1 MKRPF
6 FSLALLSL
14 SACVL
19 QAQQLYDITLTSAEK
34 FTQCRLVY
42 KGHSKTIFSG
52 KNKSGAEVTK
62 EVKSTS
68 ILMMKPVKAV
78 EKPAE
83 TAPKPEADSPADTSA
98 ANGESTKER
107 EDSTEEKA
115 EEKAEENTDGKTR
128 AEGDAGGEAQPQA
141 SEAGE
146 KVQDGNLSVSSD
158 AVKAKDATLRL
169 RQKLASVDTELAS
182 LTSPSRSL
190 LSRCKSGKSRVEK
203 KLLELDKLSLEV
215 ASLQE
220 QYNSISADYSFT
232 LVTPDQRDQYVRDGQ
247 AAHKAML
254 IDMKERKGSRKIGGL
269 GKFEIMRDRYQGL
282 PEYKQAYEWY
292 LRTLKELEVKWKKM
306 AANEEKRRNSA
317 QPAKRTAMNEADEKE
332 FDRLS
337 AQMKENGEDIATT
350 WYNPMPRNLRMLNTS
365 LNRIKDVLRR
375 AEDTPSSSAVGTVP
389 SLLEQFWGTMDEARK
404 LMVAGDLDGAEEMM
418 RKADAPFRSIIGLNR
433 QLFPDEYKSP
443 LRDQKFDMEREIKR
457 RSRERRQLKN
467 RLERSISMLE
477 RSTGTAEAQID
488 ALMEDIERE
497 KDLDTGENT
506 VDTTQGEQEP
516 AAADEGGETPA
527 NPESQEAASDG
538 E

>member
-6 FSLALLSL
+6 FTLALLSL

-19 QAQQLYDITLTSAEK
+19 NAQQLYDITLTSAEK
-34 FTQCRLVY
+34 FTQCRLLY

-52 KNKSGAEVTK
+52 KNRSGAEVTR

-68 ILMMKPVKAV
+68 ILMMKPVKAE
-78 EKPAE
+78 EKPVEAAPKAE
-83 TAPKPEADSPADTSA
+83 TDAPASGGEATKDKEESAEGKADEKADGTSPA
-98 ANGESTKER
+98 
-107 EDSTEEKA
+107 
-115 EEKAEENTDGKTR
+115 
-128 AEGDAGGEAQPQA
+128 EGNAGGESQTPEP
-141 SEAGE
+141 EAGE
-146 KVQDGNLSVSSD
+146 KATDGNISAS
-158 AVKAKDATLRL
+158 AGTVKAKDATLRL
-169 RQKLASVDTELAS
+169 RQKLAAIDTELAS
-182 LTSPSRSL
+182 LTHPSRSL

-203 KLLELDKLSLEV
+203 KLLDLDKLSLEV

-220 QYNSISADYSFT
+220 QYNSISADYNFT

-269 GKFEIMRDRYQGL
+269 GKFEIMRERYQGL
-282 PEYKQAYEWY
+282 PEYKQSYEWY
-292 LRTLKELEVKWKKM
+292 LRTLKELEIKWKKM
-306 AANEEKRRNSA
+306 AANEERRRNSA

-404 LMVAGDLDGAEEMM
+404 LMVAGDLDGAEEKI
-418 RKADAPFRSIIGLNR
+418 READAPFRSIIGLNR

-443 LRDQKFDMEREIKR
+443 LRDQKFDMEREIKK

-467 RLERSISMLE
+467 RLERAISTLE

-506 VDTTQGEQEP
+506 VDTSQNGVEP
-516 AAADEGGETPA
+516 AAADEGGETPSA
-527 NPESQEAASDG
+527 PESQDASSD
-538 E
+538 EE

>member
-6 FSLALLSL
+6 FTLALLSL

-19 QAQQLYDITLTSAEK
+19 HAQQLYDITLTSAEK

-52 KNKSGAEVTK
+52 RDKSGAEVTK

-68 ILMMKPVKAV
+68 ILMMKPVKAE
-78 EKPAE
+78 EKPVA
-83 TAPKPEADSPADTSA
+83 TAPKPEAAPASDTA
-98 ANGESTKER
+98 AASGESTKDAEN
-107 EDSTEEKA
+107 SA
-115 EEKAEENTDGKTR
+115 EEKTEEN
-128 AEGDAGGEAQPQA
+128 AEGKSRTEENSEGESQAQAP
-141 SEAGE
+141 EAEE
-146 KVQDGNLSVSSD
+146 KVQDGNMPASAD

-169 RQKLASVDTELAS
+169 RQKLGTVDTELAA
-182 LTSPSRSL
+182 LTRPSRSL

-254 IDMKERKGSRKIGGL
+254 IDMKERKGARKIGGL

-292 LRTLKELEVKWKKM
+292 LRTLKDLEVKWKKM

-317 QPAKRTAMNEADEKE
+317 QPAKRAAMNEADEKE

-337 AQMKENGEDIATT
+337 AQLKENGEDIATT

-365 LNRIKDVLRR
+365 LNRVKDVLRR

-404 LMVAGDLDGAEEMM
+404 LMVAGDLDGAEEVI

-443 LRDQKFDMEREIKR
+443 LRDQKLDMEREIKR

-467 RLERSISMLE
+467 RLERAISTLE

-506 VDTTQGEQEP
+506 VDTSRGEQEP
-516 AAADEGGETPA
+516 ATSDEGGETPA
-527 NPESQEAASDG
+527 SPESQDAASA
-538 E
+538 EK